1 MLEVPMY
8 NRQGKVKA
16 FFLVDDID
24 SWVTQYRWSLIGKG
38 YVARKEKGKSIQLHR
53 ELFNPEDIEGK
64 VVDHINGNPLDNRR
78 QNLRVCTVGENNR
91 NNRGRSQG
99 TSGVTGVSCYNNKW
113 KARIKINRKD
123 IHLGVFDNK
132 EDAIKARKEAEVKY
146 FGEFR
151 RKD

>member
-8 NRQGKVKA
+8 NRRGKVKA

-24 SWVTQYRWSLIGKG
+24 SWVTQYRWNLVGKG
-38 YVARKEKGKSIQLHR
+38 YVARTENGKTIRLHR
-53 ELFNPEDIEGK
+53 ELFNSEDIDGK

-78 QNLRVCTVGENNR
+78 QNLRVCTVAENNR
-91 NNRGRSQG
+91 NNKGRSQS
-99 TSGVTGVSCYNNKW
+99 TSGVTGVAWRNNKW
-113 KARIKINRKD
+113 RARIKINHKD

-151 RKD
+151 RKN